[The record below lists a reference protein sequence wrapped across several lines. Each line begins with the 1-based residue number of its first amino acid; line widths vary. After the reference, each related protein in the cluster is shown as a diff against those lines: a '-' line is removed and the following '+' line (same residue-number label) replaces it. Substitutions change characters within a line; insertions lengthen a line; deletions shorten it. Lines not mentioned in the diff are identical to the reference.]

1 MQGSLRNVVQ
11 LVPMLSEISE
21 VNGYSDNHRL
31 CPILFLVCD
40 RSSLRRP
47 VGEKRILYPGREHT
61 SRKYF
66 LVGKVYMCLL
76 GASRKEKKGE
86 RESHEGAEG
95 KSR

>member
-40 RSSLRRP
+40 LGDLSSQTNNP
-47 VGEKRILYPGREHT
+47 V
-61 SRKYF
+61 
-66 LVGKVYMCLL
+66 MALL
-76 GASRKEKKGE
+76 FDSALGSP
-86 RESHEGAEG
+86 SLM
-95 KSR
+95 